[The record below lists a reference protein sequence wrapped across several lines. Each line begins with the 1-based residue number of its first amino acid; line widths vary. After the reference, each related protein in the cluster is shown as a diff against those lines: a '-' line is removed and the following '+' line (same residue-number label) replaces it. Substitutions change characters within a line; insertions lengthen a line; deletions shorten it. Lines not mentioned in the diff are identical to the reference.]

1 MEGGAE
7 LDRGREHYLDQA
19 WSRAFECL
27 TAADRTDPLGAANLE
42 MLATAAYMLGR
53 DADYVAALRRAH
65 DSYLD
70 SGDARRATRCAFW
83 IGHSFLFRGKAA
95 HGTGWFERAKRLLET
110 VPEDCVEAGYLLIPD
125 WLREISRRNYEAAI
139 CLTVEAAEI
148 GERFGDADLV
158 WLARDDHAKALI
170 LHGELEEGLRLVDE
184 ALVAA
189 TMGELSPIVTGI
201 VYCNTISY
209 CASVYELRH
218 VREWTSAL
226 STWCEQQPEMIAHN
240 GLCLVHRAE
249 VRLLEGDWSTALAD
263 AQRVTER
270 YTRGVLNQ
278 IACGRAH
285 YCQGE
290 ANRLLGDYKAAED
303 AFRRANLNG
312 YEPQPGLALMRL
324 AQGKTEAAAAAI
336 RRIVAE
342 TRSDFRRAKLLEAQ
356 VDIMLAGRE
365 LEEAQTASRELNEI
379 AERNQCEVLGAM
391 AACCR
396 GATALANGQASDAL
410 VELRPALEV
419 WTDLG
424 AQLEIARVRR
434 LIAEACESL
443 GDRDTAALENEAAE
457 RIFEALGADPAV
469 IGGER
474 VSADEDVT
482 GAHGLTPR
490 QLEVLRL
497 VAAGKTNREIAAELF
512 VSEHTI
518 ARHVQNIFARLHVSS
533 RTAATAY
540 AFANDLV

>member
-1 MEGGAE
+1 MEGGAK
-7 LDRGREHYLDQA
+7 LDRGREHYRDQA
-19 WSRAFECL
+19 WSHAFKCL
-27 TAADRTDPLGAANLE
+27 TAADRTDSLGAEDLE
-42 MLATAAYMLGR
+42 MLATTAYMLGR
-53 DADYVAALRRAH
+53 DSDYVANLRRAH
-65 DSYLD
+65 DAYQD
-70 SGDARRATRCAFW
+70 RGDGRQAIRCAFW

-95 HGTGWFERAKRLLET
+95 RGTGWFERAKRLLET
-110 VPEDCVEAGYLLIPD
+110 VPEDCVEVGYLLVPE
-125 WLREISRRNYEAAI
+125 WLREMSRRNYEAAI
-139 CLTVEAAEI
+139 RLTAEAARI
-148 GERFGDADLV
+148 GERFDDADLV

-184 ALVAA
+184 TLVAA

-209 CASVYELRH
+209 CAAVYELRH
-218 VREWTSAL
+218 VREWTNAL

-249 VRLLEGDWSTALAD
+249 VRLLEGDWSTALMD
-263 AQRVTER
+263 ARRVTER

-290 ANRLLGDYKAAED
+290 ANRLLGDYKAAEE
-303 AFRRANLNG
+303 AFRRASRNG

-342 TRSDFRRAKLLEAQ
+342 TRSEYRRAKLLEAQ
-356 VDIMLAGRE
+356 VDIMLACRE
-365 LEEAQTASRELNEI
+365 PDRAHAAARELNEI
-379 AERNQCEVLGAM
+379 AERNECEVLRAM

-396 GATALANGQASDAL
+396 GTTALANGQASDAL
-410 VELRPALEV
+410 VELRPALKV
-419 WTDLG
+419 WTDLA

-434 LIAEACESL
+434 LIAEACELL

-457 RIFEALGADPAV
+457 RIFEELGADRTF

-474 VSADEDVT
+474 TSGDPDVA
-482 GAHGLTPR
+482 GDHGLTPR

-497 VAAGKTNREIAAELF
+497 VAAGKTNREIATELF

-518 ARHVQNIFARLHVSS
+518 ARHVQNIFSRLDVSS